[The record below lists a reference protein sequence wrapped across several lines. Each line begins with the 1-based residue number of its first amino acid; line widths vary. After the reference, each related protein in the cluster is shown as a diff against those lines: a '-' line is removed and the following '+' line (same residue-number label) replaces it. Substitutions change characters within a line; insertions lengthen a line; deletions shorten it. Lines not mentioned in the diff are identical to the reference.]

1 MTIGQRIAQFRK
13 AKGLSQEDLAE
24 RVGVSRQAVS
34 KWELDQALPDA
45 EKIIALAAALG
56 VSTDQILLDPPAGSG
71 SAPDGAAGCASDQ
84 QYHYEG
90 GGTVPPTSAPSQPT
104 NATWNGL
111 PASVGRFIQRH
122 GYKAGYLLIV
132 YGVAALI
139 FGLVMVFVIHTFFST
154 VESEFSQPDFGF
166 LGIENEMQIQFP
178 DGLTPAEEDAIR
190 RELERQIGGG
200 W

>member
-1 MTIGQRIAQFRK
+1 MTMGQRIVQLRK

-56 VSTDQILLDPPAGSG
+56 VSTDQILRDPPVDSG
-71 SAPDGAAGCASDQ
+71 STPDEAASGASGQ

-90 GGTVPPTSAPSQPT
+90 GGTVPPTSAPSQPA

-122 GYKAGYLLIV
+122 GYKAGYLLIG
-132 YGVAALI
+132 YGAAMLLL
-139 FGLVMVFVIHTFFST
+139 GLVMMFVIHTFFST
-154 VESEFSQPDFGF
+154 VESEFSQPDFGLPGF
-166 LGIENEMQIQFP
+166 KSDVQIQFP